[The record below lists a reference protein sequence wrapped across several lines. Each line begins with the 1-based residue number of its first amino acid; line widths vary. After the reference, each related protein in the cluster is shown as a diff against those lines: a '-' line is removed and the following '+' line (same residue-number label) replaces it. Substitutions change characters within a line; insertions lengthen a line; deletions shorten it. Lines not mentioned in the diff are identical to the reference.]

1 MRVKSQSG
9 TIFHRPRTLAVTTS
23 GYHDPVIPDH
33 WEDCWGGEFK
43 TGRGF
48 ALFHVFECEKVIELV
63 KNKVLNQRDISVLFA
78 IMSKIDTRTGR
89 ARFVVKNLATE
100 FGVNAT
106 SISASISRLK
116 KAVLI
121 ATFTEYSGDKYYLV
135 NPYLFSVGT
144 KQRWGLFVQKF
155 SSAFE

>member
-1 MRVKSQSG
+1 M
-9 TIFHRPRTLAVTTS
+9 TTS
-23 GYHDPVIPDH
+23 DH
-33 WEDCWGGEFK
+33 RATVVSTGCEDDLEEDFGP
-43 TGRGF
+43 GRGF
-48 ALFHVFECEKVIELV
+48 ALFHVLECGKVIELV
-63 KNKVLNQRDISVLFA
+63 KNKALNQRDVSVLFA
-78 IMSKIDTRTGR
+78 IMSKVDTRTGR

-100 FGVNAT
+100 FGVNPT
-106 SISASISRLK
+106 SISASLSRLK

-155 SSAFE
+155 NSAFE